1 MASYSTVLGKW
12 SKLNSAL
19 PGFKSPPHV
28 SCVDSLY
35 FFLLWS
41 SLLYGKAVEVNWIHR
56 MWSMWQGD
64 WGQATASN
72 CCHLSCP
79 HRNHN
84 LLLANKSH
92 TAEWPQSLP
101 SGSSAEE
108 WSRTYLY
115 IYLILKSCSWET
127 SGWQVWAL
135 SDKLLWDAKFA
146 FLHSFS
152 LSLCKPS
159 VDPWQPSA
167 AKEASCLLCPL
178 AFDC

>member
-35 FFLLWS
+35 FFLLRS

-64 WGQATASN
+64 WEQATAGN

-115 IYLILKSCSWET
+115 IYLILE
-127 SGWQVWAL
+127 
-135 SDKLLWDAKFA
+135 KLLLGNKWLTSLSPFRQAA
-146 FLHSFS
+146 MRCQVRISPLFLSFS
-152 LSLCKPS
+152 LQTQRRPMT
-159 VDPWQPSA
+159 A
-167 AKEASCLLCPL
+167 
-178 AFDC
+178 

>member
-35 FFLLWS
+35 FFSFYEIHFSMAKLLKS
-41 SLLYGKAVEVNWIHR
+41 TEFTECGACGREN
-56 MWSMWQGD
+56 GD
-64 WGQATASN
+64 EQLPVTVATFF
-72 CCHLSCP
+72 CP
-79 HRNHN
+79 HRSHS

-108 WSRTYLY
+108 WSRIY
-115 IYLILKSCSWET
+115 IYTFLILE
-127 SGWQVWAL
+127 
-135 SDKLLWDAKFA
+135 KLLVGNKWLTSLSPFRQAA
-146 FLHSFS
+146 MRCQVCISPLFLSFS
-152 LSLCKPS
+152 LQTQRRPMT
-159 VDPWQPSA
+159 A
-167 AKEASCLLCPL
+167 
-178 AFDC
+178 

>member
-35 FFLLWS
+35 FFSFYEVHFSMAKLLKS
-41 SLLYGKAVEVNWIHR
+41 TEFTECGACGREN
-56 MWSMWQGD
+56 GD
-64 WGQATASN
+64 EQLPVTVATFF
-72 CCHLSCP
+72 CP
-79 HRNHN
+79 HRSHS

-108 WSRTYLY
+108 WSRIY
-115 IYLILKSCSWET
+115 IYIFNFWKAARGKQVVDKSEPFQT
-127 SGWQVWAL
+127 SCYEMP
-135 SDKLLWDAKFA
+135 S
-146 FLHSFS
+146 LHFS
-152 LSLCKPS
+152 TLSLFLFANP
-159 VDPWQPSA
+159 A
-167 AKEASCLLCPL
+167 
-178 AFDC
+178 